1 MLGTVVSPL
10 RSDLVRVL
18 ATDCSDEDNNNG
30 ITIVDITDPENPA
43 YCFIR
48 HEHGKP
54 LNALEY
60 LHKNGFGATQLAVLD
75 AVDLSTYND
84 DEEGGLSLS
93 VQLV

>member
-1 MLGTVVSPL
+1 MLGTEVSPL

-18 ATDCSDEDNNNG
+18 ATDCFDEDNNNG
-30 ITIVDITDPENPA
+30 ITIVDITNPENPA

-48 HEHGKP
+48 REYGKP

-60 LHKNGFGATQLAVLD
+60 LHENEYSARRLAVLD
-75 AVDLSTYND
+75 AIDLSTYSD

-93 VQLV
+93 VHLV